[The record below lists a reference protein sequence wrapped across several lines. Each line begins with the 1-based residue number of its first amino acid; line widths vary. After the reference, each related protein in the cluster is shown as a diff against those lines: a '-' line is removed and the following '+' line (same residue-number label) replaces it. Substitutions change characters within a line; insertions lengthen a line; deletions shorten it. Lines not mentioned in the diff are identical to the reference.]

1 MSSLYL
7 SQMRQNPQYQNVS
20 AMDLGRMVYDRDKEL
35 QQISFDQFMPIF
47 NDTGEPVQAQQ
58 AQPQQEDNGT
68 DWGQFGLDAVDVTQA
83 GLLNVGSSFAE
94 GMSGLAK
101 WATGEESETAGNIA
115 NYLKEQADD
124 QMTQMSESNRTQM
137 QNTGVE
143 LGPDGMPKF
152 TEGSTLVGGLLNTI
166 SGVATSVPYMLGGG
180 LVAKG
185 LSTAGRAAGGLVMP
199 SVARKAALNLPA
211 GKVPQAAAMAGMG
224 GIGIGGGSKQ
234 EAYNKAYNASTEELN
249 KHPAYQAAY
258 WKIADTYKAEGTEA
272 THEEIAEQARVFV
285 AEAAS
290 DDGFADGFSL
300 GAVSMGILGPMFLN
314 NVLGR
319 VSGGITKRAIKGAAI
334 EGTQELVESGGQ
346 AYLTN
351 QAVNKNA
358 DRSVQPMDN
367 VVNEALTGTLF
378 GASAGG
384 SMSAVGGIGSKMTG
398 ITKEKDMPGYG
409 DQQEYLFQQE
419 RRAAKEQSELDET
432 LQALKDGPTELVGDT
447 ETVDPK
453 APDRLED
460 SSTAPMPEDAN
471 DEAVKARVEELIGFS
486 PEAAA
491 VNAQALD
498 MAPSPVEESTEKAN
512 YRADLQIALDI
523 ALAQSKNRKLA
534 PEARKAASDRIAS
547 IQEEINNLDEIL
559 PSTPVDLG
567 IETSASTAPASNPA
581 ITKRILEWSKV
592 QPDKDSDRFDEQR
605 VYKDAI
611 IRELKSLMK
620 MEVGS
625 DQAFRKEESIRMMEE
640 KFNALAPTPLNEVP
654 RWQQALEAEDAVT
667 EAQLQEYGQME
678 DGTVNVY
685 DATGKPYS
693 ARVVR
698 VSDQG
703 TTVVE
708 NQAGEEVIL
717 GMDLS
722 ALDVNANDPN
732 YKVNAKGSKYNDATI
747 SSLSDAELTE
757 LIGDETALEGGGS
770 RVTVDSITNINAA
783 KLELRKRN
791 SNLDQETAPTGDNL
805 YGVFANQETNPFASI
820 DLFGRLQ
827 PIKEDGIAIDLK
839 GVVRDN
845 MNSLRANGTP
855 DNKNL
860 DRKTVNN
867 ILTKD
872 AERIEALTKTS
883 AINMI
888 VRSQYK
894 KINKELGKASADYY
908 IESLGRGMGLFSN
921 PTPTKLAMYEE
932 YVEGLNDNVVPL
944 TYEVWESTIL
954 QKGKAPS
961 LTAKKPS
968 PQPVEEPVEATQPE
982 TEPEPDPT
990 PPKKTVP
997 KADKTTDASA
1007 KKSAAGKKT
1016 KGNKAVLEEN
1026 EESVIDELPVDVPVL
1041 GKQVVEVLISDLTI
1055 SEDVPQFKDGA
1066 DSEGV
1071 VDPLGGTF
1079 DRAGVAPIQIW
1090 LREDGR
1096 KEVISGR
1103 HRLDLAKR
1111 SGETTIPAQYHL
1123 ESEGF
1128 GVEPKPAMLD
1138 ALLNIREGQGTVKDY
1153 VGVHPSNRNL
1163 TEEEAD
1169 AEGILARPTGRQRLH
1184 DCE

>member
-1 MSSLYL
+1 
-7 SQMRQNPQYQNVS
+7 MRQNPQYQNIPVDQL
-20 AMDLGRMVYDRDKEL
+20 ARMVYDQDKEL

-47 NDTGEPVQAQQ
+47 NDTGEVSQAAPAAQQ
-58 AQPQQEDNGT
+58 MNPAPAEDMGY
-68 DWGQFGLDAVDVTQA
+68 GQIGLDSIDAAQSGFLNASA
-83 GLLNVGSSFAE
+83 GLAE
-94 GMSGLAK
+94 GVGGIYK

-115 NYLKEQADD
+115 GYLRDAGED
-124 QMTQMSESNRTQM
+124 QIQQMSESGRNQM
-137 QNTGVE
+137 QNFGVE
-143 LGPDGMPKF
+143 YNSEDGPSMRD
-152 TEGSTLVGGLLNTI
+152 GSTLVGGLLNI
-166 SGVATSVPYMLGGG
+166 ASGVGSSIPYLVPGGLGAKVLSQSGRAVGGTIIPSLARKQAMNVPAGRIPQALSMAAVGGTGLGGET
-180 LVAKG
+180 K
-185 LSTAGRAAGGLVMP
+185 
-199 SVARKAALNLPA
+199 N
-211 GKVPQAAAMAGMG
+211 QAY
-224 GIGIGGGSKQ
+224 
-234 EAYNKAYNASTEELN
+234 EKAYNSPVEELN
-249 KHPAYQAAY
+249 KTPAYQAAY
-258 WKIADTYKAEGTEA
+258 WEIADTYKAQGVEVSHAQIE
-272 THEEIAEQARVFV
+272 EQARTAV
-285 AEAAS
+285 AEAAG
-290 DDGFADGFSL
+290 DDAFKDGFQL
-300 GAVSMGILGPMFLN
+300 GAVSMGALGPMFLN

-319 VSGGITKRAIKGAAI
+319 VKGGFIKRAASGAAI

-346 AYLTN
+346 AYLSN
-351 QAVNKNA
+351 RAVNENA
-358 DRSVQPMDN
+358 NSSIQPMDN
-367 VVNEALTGTLF
+367 VVSEGLTGALIGSGT
-378 GASAGG
+378 GG
-384 SMSAVGGIGSKMTG
+384 SMSLVGGLGSKAVG
-398 ITKEKDMPGYG
+398 ITKEKDMPGYFRE
-409 DQQEYLFQQE
+409 QEKLRKE
-419 RRAAKEQSELDET
+419 GIAAEKEQAAMDEASVDPVAEEGVELLE
-432 LQALKDGPTELVGDT
+432 DT
-447 ETVDPK
+447 ETSTDTVEDTQETLGEALADADEQASLP
-453 APDRLED
+453 AEESADSPDRPE
-460 SSTAPMPEDAN
+460 SSEVD
-471 DEAVKARVEELIGFS
+471 
-486 PEAAA
+486 
-491 VNAQALD
+491 
-498 MAPSPVEESTEKAN
+498 PVEEATVEESPEKAN
-512 YRADLQIALDI
+512 YRSDLQIALDI
-523 ALAQSKNRKLA
+523 ALSQSRNRKLT
-534 PEARKAASDRIAS
+534 PEARQAASDRIAS

-567 IETSASTAPASNPA
+567 IEIPAPAAPASNPA
-581 ITKRILEWSKV
+581 LTKRILEWSKV
-592 QPDKDSDRFDEQR
+592 KLDKDSDRFDEQR

-640 KFNALAPTPLNEVP
+640 KFDALSPTPLNEVP

-667 EAQLQEYGQME
+667 EAQLEEYGQME
-678 DGTVNVY
+678 
-685 DATGKPYS
+685 
-693 ARVVR
+693 
-698 VSDQG
+698 
-703 TTVVE
+703 
-708 NQAGEEVIL
+708 AGAADSTADVQDEV
-717 GMDLS
+717 
-722 ALDVNANDPN
+722 
-732 YKVNAKGSKYNDATI
+732 
-747 SSLSDAELTE
+747 
-757 LIGDETALEGGGS
+757 
-770 RVTVDSITNINAA
+770 
-783 KLELRKRN
+783 
-791 SNLDQETAPTGDNL
+791 TGDNL
-805 YGVFANQETNPFASI
+805 YGVFASQETNPFASI

-855 DNKNL
+855 DNKSL
-860 DRKTVNN
+860 DRATVNN

-883 AINMI
+883 AINMV

-894 KINKELGKASADYY
+894 KINNELGKASADYY

-982 TEPEPDPT
+982 TEPEPDPD
-990 PPKKTVP
+990 PPKQPVP

-1007 KKSAAGKKT
+1007 KESSVAGKKT

-1041 GKQVVEVLISDLTI
+1041 GKQVVEVLISDLTL

-1079 DRAGVAPIQIW
+1079 DRTGVAPIQIW

-1128 GVEPKPAMLD
+1128 GAAEASILD
-1138 ALLNIREGQGTVKDY
+1138 ALLNIREGQGKVKDY
-1153 VGVHPSNRNL
+1153 VGFIQARNL

-1169 AEGILARPTGRQRLH
+1169 AEGILARPTGKRAYTIASQGSPALVAAHRADQIGDKAASLISQAAPNNEPLQAVGLKALQEGKSITVSVNIVKAVNSMTR
-1184 DCE
+1184 DTAQESGDLFGFDDSAMKEAENLSA